1 MLRGPQQGHS
11 RRGRRLAGGRA
22 GGSRDRVRDAAAVV
36 GELIL
41 DDSVGEAALRT
52 ALAGRYRVIRPF
64 LVLLAQALPLVTA
77 PARQKILVPRTV
89 RETAALELSDTPASQ
104 HVFQAVAACREGV
117 PVTTDPSVPLQRP
130 VS

>member
-1 MLRGPQQGHS
+1 M
-11 RRGRRLAGGRA
+11 
-22 GGSRDRVRDAAAVV
+22 RDAAAVV

-52 ALAGRYRVIRPF
+52 ARAGRYRVIRPF

-89 RETAALELSDTPASQ
+89 RETAALKLSDTPASQ
-104 HVFQAVAACREGV
+104 HVFQAVAACREGG
-117 PVTTDPSVPLQRP
+117 TGNDGP
-130 VS
+130 VSTATASSFLNAAGPMGG

>member
-1 MLRGPQQGHS
+1 
-11 RRGRRLAGGRA
+11 
-22 GGSRDRVRDAAAVV
+22 VRDAAAVV

-77 PARQKILVPRTV
+77 PARQKILVPWTV
-89 RETAALELSDTPASQ
+89 RERQRWSCRTPRLLNTSFRQLPPAGY
-104 HVFQAVAACREGV
+104 R
-117 PVTTDPSVPLQRP
+117 
-130 VS
+130 